1 MSNFSE
7 RVSRILAENELTIIQ
22 FCRKIG
28 LSSQTTISKIISEN
42 RKPSSKT
49 FGRILKGFPEV
60 NYQWLINGEGEM
72 TKAETSRVKGLPMSM
87 SNDDDLTVTSKQVI
101 KQLDINN
108 LHYTAILEKK
118 LRDDRDYYDNDSNHV
133 KNIASILEGFKSL
146 EKKIES
152 YAIAAAEKVV
162 TNLLTQA
169 NGLEKKFDTLEEKMD
184 VNATR
189 RAAGVSRVIGE
200 KMDIGNEYWIKRAEE
215 KDAYW
220 HKENIA
226 QKDLFLTALDKV
238 LIIEQDLENIK
249 SFMAVGFENEE
260 IKKADKKIA
269 KKLAKKLSTKK
280 LEKN

>member
-108 LHYTAILEKK
+108 LHYTAILDKK
-118 LRDDRDYYDNDSNHV
+118 MRDDRDYYDNDSTHV

-146 EKKIES
+146 EEKIQA
-152 YAIAAAEKVV
+152 YAVIASNKVV
-162 TNLLTQA
+162 KNLLTQA
-169 NGLEKKFDTLEEKMD
+169 NGLEKKFDALEEKMD
-184 VNATR
+184 ANATR
-189 RAAGVSRVIGE
+189 RAADARSAGE
-200 KMDIGNEYWIKRAEE
+200 KMDKSNQSWTNRAEE
-215 KDAYW
+215 KHAYW
-220 HKENIA
+220 HKENKE
-226 QKDLFLTALDKV
+226 QKDLFLLTLDKV
-238 LIIEQDLENIK
+238 LNIEQDLENIK
-249 SFMAVGFENEE
+249 SFMADGFENEA
-260 IKKADKKIA
+260 IKKADKKTA
-269 KKLAKKLSTKK
+269 KKLLTKK
-280 LEKN
+280 LDKKNI